1 MSTSTTEP
9 VRDSESVRASEPA
22 RGSGDAPELTFD
34 VLVIGWGKGGKTL
47 AATLGGAGKR
57 VGMVEQFDTMHGGTC
72 INIGCVPTKT
82 LVHDAEQRREDDDA
96 QQFWAR
102 AVERRDTVVGK
113 MRDVNHHMLADL
125 DAVTLIDGR
134 ARFTAERTVQVNG
147 GDDVLTASADV
158 VIVNTGA
165 TPTRPDLPGIDSPRV
180 HDSTSV
186 QHVDPLPARL
196 TVIGAGPIGLE
207 FASMFAGYGADVT
220 LVNRRERLLPDE
232 DEDVAAEVTSV
243 LEGDG
248 IHVLHEASAVRIEDG
263 AGSGNS
269 TASEDS
275 SASGSSSASENS
287 SASAVVVLRVGSEER
302 RIEADA
308 ILLAT
313 GRRPATDDLGLEQ
326 AGIDV
331 DERGAIV
338 VDEHLRTSAENVYA
352 IGDVHGGSQQTYLS
366 LDDFR
371 IVLSQLQG
379 DGERTTTDRVAV
391 PTTTFLT
398 PPLAAV
404 GLTAG
409 EALAAGRDVLVASQ
423 KTATIKAMPRPK
435 AVGDPRG
442 IVKFVVDA
450 RTDEILGARLFHVD
464 AQEVI
469 NLVALAMR
477 TGTTAT
483 QLKNGIW
490 THPASTE
497 SLNET
502 LGKLEPLEG

>member
-1 MSTSTTEP
+1 MTAQDTT
-9 VRDSESVRASEPA
+9 
-22 RGSGDAPELTFD
+22 GTLELTVD

-47 AATLGGAGKR
+47 AASLGAAGTR
-57 VGMVEQFDTMHGGTC
+57 VAMIEQFDTMHGGTC

-102 AVERRDTVVGK
+102 AVARRDTVVGA
-113 MRDVNHHMLADL
+113 MRDVNHQMLAGL
-125 DAVTLIDGR
+125 EAVTLIDGR
-134 ARFTAERTVQVNG
+134 ARFTGERTVQVTG
-147 GDDVLTASADV
+147 GDDVLTVTAAV

-165 TPTRPDLPGIDSPRV
+165 TPVRPELPGIDSPRV
-180 HDSTSV
+180 HDSTSI
-186 QHVDPLPARL
+186 QHADPFPSRL
-196 TVIGAGPIGLE
+196 VVIGAGPIGLE
-207 FASMFAGYGADVT
+207 FASMFAGYGAQVT

-243 LEGDG
+243 LEAAG
-248 IHVLHEASAVRIEDG
+248 ITVLHEASAQRFEDG
-263 AGSGNS
+263 PDAA
-269 TASEDS
+269 T
-275 SASGSSSASENS
+275 
-287 SASAVVVLRVGSEER
+287 VVVGVGDQER
-302 RIEADA
+302 RVEAEA
-308 ILLAT
+308 VLLAT
-313 GRRPATDDLGLEQ
+313 GRRPATDGLGLEA

-338 VDEHLRTSAENVYA
+338 VDEHLATSAQGVYA
-352 IGDVHGGSQQTYLS
+352 IGDVHGGAQQTYLS
-366 LDDFR
+366 LDDHR

-379 DGERTTTDRVAV
+379 DGSRATTDRVAV

-404 GLTAG
+404 GLTATQ
-409 EALAAGRDVLVASQ
+409 ALAEGRNVLVASQ
-423 KTATIKAMPRPK
+423 KVAAIKAMPRPK

-442 IVKFVVDA
+442 IVSFVVDA
-450 RTDEILGARLFHVD
+450 ETDQILGARLFHVD

-483 QLKNGIW
+483 QLRNGIW

-502 LGKLEPLEG
+502 LGKLAPPPQ

>member
-1 MSTSTTEP
+1 MSTSTADTA
-9 VRDSESVRASEPA
+9 RASEPSHA
-22 RGSGDAPELTFD
+22 SGDAPELTFD

-47 AATLGGAGKR
+47 AAALGAAGTR

-102 AVERRDTVVGK
+102 AVTRRDTVVGT
-113 MRDVNHHMLADL
+113 MREVNHHMLADL

-134 ARFTAERTVQVNG
+134 ARFTADRTVQVTG

-165 TPTRPDLPGIDSPRV
+165 TPMRPDIPGIDSPRV
-180 HDSTSV
+180 HDSTTL

-207 FASMFAGYGADVT
+207 FASMFAGYGAEVT
-220 LVNRRERLLPDE
+220 LVNRRERLLPEE
-232 DEDVAAEVTSV
+232 DGDVAAEVTSV

-248 IHVLHEASAVRIEDG
+248 ITVLHEASALRIEDG
-263 AGSGNS
+263 
-269 TASEDS
+269 SE
-275 SASGSSSASENS
+275 
-287 SASAVVVLRVGSEER
+287 SAVVVVRVGSEER
-302 RIEADA
+302 RLEADA
-308 ILLAT
+308 VLLAT

-326 AGIDV
+326 AGIEV
-331 DERGAIV
+331 DERGAIM
-338 VDEHLRTSAENVYA
+338 VDDHLRTSTEGVFA
-352 IGDVHGGSQQTYLS
+352 IGDVHGGAQQTYLS

-379 DGERTTTDRVAV
+379 DGQRATTDRVAV

-409 EALAAGRDVLVASQ
+409 EALAAGRSVLVASQ
-423 KTATIKAMPRPK
+423 QVATIKAMPRPK

-450 RTDEILGARLFHVD
+450 QSDEILGARLFHVD

-490 THPASTE
+490 THPSSAE

-502 LGKLEPLEG
+502 LGKLAPL